1 VTGGWTSDVQSFI
14 LPYEIYK
21 GDPSLSPTAD
31 CGPATTTTGCG
42 HLIVGTQKVWETI
55 TGAAATVNWYA
66 NSANLTKATLGNR
79 SHINQLAFEP
89 LDQTRAMV
97 GTNDGNVQYGH
108 GLGAGAANTA
118 TWVDITGAN
127 AVLPNRPI
135 LDVAMDPTTTTT
147 PIGYAAVGGFNANT
161 PSTPGHV
168 FRVVC
173 TADCA
178 SFTWSNKTGNLPDIP
193 VDSIIANP
201 KFPQQVFAG
210 TDWGLYFTND
220 ITAASPLWYRFEN
233 GLPHAMVW
241 DMQID
246 RGNTTLS
253 VWTRSRGAYVWP
265 LPSAPVQVPVPTAV
279 VSRKTHPGAG
289 SFDVDLNPPAAGIEC
304 RSGGATGDH
313 TVLVTFGLPVVV
325 AGNGTVKAQVTSG
338 SGAVGSGGTADGN
351 AITVSGNTVT
361 IPLTNVADAQRLTI
375 TLFGVT
381 EGTTTGDVSVPM
393 AVLLADVN
401 ATGVLTNAD
410 VSLVKNQVAAGG
422 SVDASNFREDVNVT
436 GVITNADVSI
446 TKAQVAAGAQ
456 LP

>member
-1 VTGGWTSDVQSFI
+1 
-14 LPYEIYK
+14 
-21 GDPSLSPTAD
+21 
-31 CGPATTTTGCG
+31 
-42 HLIVGTQKVWETI
+42 
-55 TGAAATVNWYA
+55 
-66 NSANLTKATLGNR
+66 
-79 SHINQLAFEP
+79 
-89 LDQTRAMV
+89 MV

-108 GLGAGAANTA
+108 GLA
-118 TWVDITGAN
+118 TGGLGLWVDITGAN

-456 LP
+456 LPP